1 MIINNTEH
9 YDAVR
14 ETINMSNM
22 KKLIDSKDYSVTKLA
37 MNACISDSSI
47 NSYINGNK
55 LPSVTNLVSIA
66 NYLNCNID
74 FLLGIADNNLP
85 IEKLNSLSKDYEL
98 SILINNMK
106 RIRLNGLHKR
116 KVSILY
122 SIIIFL
128 FLFLKNDC

>member
-14 ETINMSNM
+14 ETIKMSNM

-74 FLLGIADNNLP
+74 FLLGRADNPLP
-85 IEKLNSLSKDYEL
+85 IEKLNSLSKDSEL
-98 SILINNMK
+98 SILINNISSLPK
-106 RIRLNGLHKR
+106 DKQKLVEAYVKGLTDHK
-116 KVSILY
+116 
-122 SIIIFL
+122 
-128 FLFLKNDC
+128 

>member
-1 MIINNTEH
+1 VIINNTEH

-66 NYLNCNID
+66 NFLNCNID
-74 FLLGIADNNLP
+74 FLLGRTDNPLP
-85 IEKLNSLSKDYEL
+85 IEKLNSLSKDSEL
-98 SILINNMK
+98 SILINNISSLPK
-106 RIRLNGLHKR
+106 DKQKLVEAYVKGLMDHK
-116 KVSILY
+116 
-122 SIIIFL
+122 
-128 FLFLKNDC
+128 

>member
-22 KKLIDSKDYSVTKLA
+22 KKLLDSKDYSVTKLA

-74 FLLGIADNNLP
+74 FLLGRTDNPLP
-85 IEKLNSLSKDYEL
+85 IEKLNSLNKDSEL
-98 SILINNMK
+98 SMLINNISSLLK
-106 RIRLNGLHKR
+106 DKQKLVEAYVKGLMDHK
-116 KVSILY
+116 
-122 SIIIFL
+122 
-128 FLFLKNDC
+128 

>member
-66 NYLNCNID
+66 NFLNCNID
-74 FLLGIADNNLP
+74 FLLGRTDNPLP
-85 IEKLNSLSKDYEL
+85 IEKLNSLSKDSEL
-98 SILINNMK
+98 SMLINNISSLPK
-106 RIRLNGLHKR
+106 DKQKLVEAYVKGLMDHK
-116 KVSILY
+116 
-122 SIIIFL
+122 
-128 FLFLKNDC
+128 

>member
-66 NYLNCNID
+66 NFLNCNID
-74 FLLGIADNNLP
+74 FLLGRTDNPLP
-85 IEKLNSLSKDYEL
+85 IEKLNSLSKDSEL
-98 SILINNMK
+98 SILINNISSLPK
-106 RIRLNGLHKR
+106 DKQKLVEAYVKGLTDHK
-116 KVSILY
+116 
-122 SIIIFL
+122 
-128 FLFLKNDC
+128 

>member
-22 KKLIDSKDYSVTKLA
+22 KKLLDSKDYSVTKLA

-74 FLLGIADNNLP
+74 FLLGRTDNPLP
-85 IEKLNSLSKDYEL
+85 IEKLNSLNKDSEL
-98 SILINNMK
+98 SMLINNISSLPK
-106 RIRLNGLHKR
+106 DKQKLVEAYVKGLMDHK
-116 KVSILY
+116 
-122 SIIIFL
+122 
-128 FLFLKNDC
+128 

>member
-22 KKLIDSKDYSVTKLA
+22 KKLLDSKDYSVTKLA

-66 NYLNCNID
+66 NFLNCNID
-74 FLLGIADNNLP
+74 FLLGRTDNPLP
-85 IEKLNSLSKDYEL
+85 IEKLNSLSKDSEL
-98 SILINNMK
+98 SILINNISSLPK
-106 RIRLNGLHKR
+106 DKQKLVEAYVKGLMDHK
-116 KVSILY
+116 
-122 SIIIFL
+122 
-128 FLFLKNDC
+128 

>member
-74 FLLGIADNNLP
+74 FLLGRADNPLP
-85 IEKLNSLSKDYEL
+85 IEKLNSLSKDSEL
-98 SILINNMK
+98 SILINNISSLPK
-106 RIRLNGLHKR
+106 DKQKLVEAYVKGLTDHK
-116 KVSILY
+116 
-122 SIIIFL
+122 
-128 FLFLKNDC
+128 

>member
-1 MIINNTEH
+1 MIINNTED

-74 FLLGIADNNLP
+74 FLLGRADNPLP
-85 IEKLNSLSKDYEL
+85 IEKLNSLSKDSEL
-98 SILINNMK
+98 SILINNISSLPK
-106 RIRLNGLHKR
+106 DKQKLVEAYVKGLTDHK
-116 KVSILY
+116 
-122 SIIIFL
+122 
-128 FLFLKNDC
+128 

>member
-74 FLLGIADNNLP
+74 FLLGRTDNPLP
-85 IEKLNSLSKDYEL
+85 IEKLNSLNKDSEL
-98 SILINNMK
+98 SMLINNISSLPK
-106 RIRLNGLHKR
+106 DKQKLVEAYVKGLMDHK
-116 KVSILY
+116 
-122 SIIIFL
+122 
-128 FLFLKNDC
+128 

>member
-74 FLLGIADNNLP
+74 FLLGRTDNPLP
-85 IEKLNSLSKDYEL
+85 I
-98 SILINNMK
+98 
-106 RIRLNGLHKR
+106 
-116 KVSILY
+116 
-122 SIIIFL
+122 
-128 FLFLKNDC
+128 

>member
-66 NYLNCNID
+66 NFLNCNID
-74 FLLGIADNNLP
+74 FLLGRTDNPLP
-85 IEKLNSLSKDYEL
+85 IEKLNSLSKDSEL
-98 SILINNMK
+98 SILINNISSLPK
-106 RIRLNGLHKR
+106 DKQKLVEAYVKGLMDHK
-116 KVSILY
+116 
-122 SIIIFL
+122 
-128 FLFLKNDC
+128 

>member
-55 LPSVTNLVSIA
+55 LPNVTNLVSIA
-66 NYLNCNID
+66 NFLNCNID
-74 FLLGIADNNLP
+74 FLLGRTDNPLP
-85 IEKLNSLSKDYEL
+85 IEKLNSLSKDSEL
-98 SILINNMK
+98 SILINNISSLPK
-106 RIRLNGLHKR
+106 DKQKLVEAYVKGLMDHK
-116 KVSILY
+116 
-122 SIIIFL
+122 
-128 FLFLKNDC
+128 